1 MKSPFDQS
9 NPWLLF
15 RRTLKQLT
23 TIRFSLSKT
32 ARALWGISGL
42 LLVFL
47 VWWFVTRGEGDQR
60 WVDAYTL
67 PSPAETLRSFHSL
80 WFDRQ
85 LSLSIVTSLFRVLA
99 GFAVSA
105 AIGVPLG
112 VIAASYPFFHAFI
125 KPLTVFGRNVPIAA
139 LIPLTLIWFG
149 LGEMQKVMFI
159 FLASVA
165 FVVFDTI
172 HSVQDVSDRYLDTA
186 YTLGAKITL
195 KSGARFAAISGLVY
209 GMVAAMAGLWFRED
223 VSRTLWMECLSLSTW
238 IRMLVGFVIGFL
250 LSYPITSQQ
259 VLRKV
264 LFPLALP
271 SIVNSLRL
279 TFGLAFG
286 YIMLAEVINARHGLG
301 SIIIM
306 SQRQGP
312 REHIYLCLVI
322 ISILAWAIDR
332 GIMELQ
338 RQLFP
343 YLKHAEA

>member
-1 MKSPFDQS
+1 MAFVSANVETIDYDTIFTEQNRARPYGESADFCSFFWSGGSSPEGKAI
-9 NPWLLF
+9 NVGWTP
-15 RRTLKQLT
+15 
-23 TIRFSLSKT
+23 IRF
-32 ARALWGISGL
+32 
-42 LLVFL
+42 
-47 VWWFVTRGEGDQR
+47 
-60 WVDAYTL
+60 
-67 PSPAETLRSFHSL
+67 PSPADTLRSFHSL

-195 KSGARFAAISGLVY
+195 KSGARFRSNQRTGLRD
-209 GMVAAMAGLWFRED
+209 GGSDGRTL
-223 VSRTLWMECLSLSTW
+223 VSRRCESDPMDGMPEPFDLDSH
-238 IRMLVGFVIGFL
+238 VGGLCHRVSAQL
-250 LSYPITSQQ
+250 PHY
-259 VLRKV
+259 
-264 LFPLALP
+264 LA
-271 SIVNSLRL
+271 
-279 TFGLAFG
+279 T
-286 YIMLAEVINARHGLG
+286 G
-301 SIIIM
+301 S
-306 SQRQGP
+306 
-312 REHIYLCLVI
+312 
-322 ISILAWAIDR
+322 A
-332 GIMELQ
+332 
-338 RQLFP
+338 
-343 YLKHAEA
+343 

>member
-1 MKSPFDQS
+1 M
-9 NPWLLF
+9 
-15 RRTLKQLT
+15 
-23 TIRFSLSKT
+23 
-32 ARALWGISGL
+32 
-42 LLVFL
+42 
-47 VWWFVTRGEGDQR
+47 
-60 WVDAYTL
+60 
-67 PSPAETLRSFHSL
+67 
-80 WFDRQ
+80 
-85 LSLSIVTSLFRVLA
+85 
-99 GFAVSA
+99 
-105 AIGVPLG
+105 
-112 VIAASYPFFHAFI
+112 
-125 KPLTVFGRNVPIAA
+125 
-139 LIPLTLIWFG
+139 
-149 LGEMQKVMFI
+149 
-159 FLASVA
+159 
-165 FVVFDTI
+165 
-172 HSVQDVSDRYLDTA
+172 
-186 YTLGAKITL
+186 
-195 KSGARFAAISGLVY
+195 
-209 GMVAAMAGLWFRED
+209 
-223 VSRTLWMECLSLSTW
+223 
-238 IRMLVGFVIGFL
+238 GFVIGFL